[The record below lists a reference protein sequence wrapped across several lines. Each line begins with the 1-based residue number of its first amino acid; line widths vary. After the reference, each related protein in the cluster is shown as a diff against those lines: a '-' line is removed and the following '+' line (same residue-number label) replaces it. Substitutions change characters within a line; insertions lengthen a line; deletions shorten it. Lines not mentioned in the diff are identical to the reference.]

1 MSRKIFAL
9 GLSFLLVTAPALA
22 WWNDEWSSRR
32 EFTVDG
38 GATGADIQANV
49 ADFPLLVRLH
59 AGNFP
64 YFAELAENG
73 RDLRF
78 MKDDKT
84 LLIHEVEK
92 VDAFSELGLV
102 WVRLPEVR
110 GGATSD
116 AFSMYYGNPNAP
128 DGSDSKG
135 LYEANQ
141 GLVYHFIEGQ
151 SLPQDATAYG
161 THAVSSR
168 AMVDPAG
175 WIGAAAKFT
184 GAGPISINPV
194 PQLAV
199 DPAKG
204 WTFSAWVKI
213 DQAQEDA
220 SLLEARDGTHLIELG
235 FQGTAIIPSWVS
247 QTEKVATSPANLTI
261 GKWQHLVM
269 IASANKL
276 EFFLDGE
283 PAGSAGIS
291 LDSFN
296 PSIMIGRGMVGS
308 VDEVQLATISRNA
321 DWAKL
326 SFRTQSTDFQTL
338 AFGQDESGGDGG
350 GGHFMVIVQNV
361 TLDGWIIIGLTGVMF
376 VVALLVMIIKW
387 FVIRRVVKDN
397 KAFMV
402 DYEKLG
408 AGHLSDLDQEESEE
422 EELGDTD
429 LVTALI
435 GKHDHYQSSSL
446 YHLYHTGVRE
456 LKKLTGG
463 DPTKPVPL
471 EAWNYLRVK
480 LDSQVVRES
489 QRLNS
494 NMVLL
499 TIAIAGGPFL
509 GLLGTV
515 VGVMITFAVIAA
527 SGDVNI
533 NSIAPGIAAALL
545 ATVAGLAVAI
555 PALFAYNYLLT
566 RIKDIV
572 ADMRVFTDEFLALLS
587 LQARTQQGGGG
598 NEG

>member
-1 MSRKIFAL
+1 
-9 GLSFLLVTAPALA
+9 
-22 WWNDEWSSRR
+22 
-32 EFTVDG
+32 
-38 GATGADIQANV
+38 
-49 ADFPLLVRLH
+49 
-59 AGNFP
+59 
-64 YFAELAENG
+64 
-73 RDLRF
+73 
-78 MKDDKT
+78 
-84 LLIHEVEK
+84 
-92 VDAFSELGLV
+92 
-102 WVRLPEVR
+102 
-110 GGATSD
+110 
-116 AFSMYYGNPNAP
+116 
-128 DGSDSKG
+128 
-135 LYEANQ
+135 
-141 GLVYHFIEGQ
+141 
-151 SLPQDATAYG
+151 
-161 THAVSSR
+161 
-168 AMVDPAG
+168 
-175 WIGAAAKFT
+175 
-184 GAGPISINPV
+184 
-194 PQLAV
+194 
-199 DPAKG
+199 
-204 WTFSAWVKI
+204 
-213 DQAQEDA
+213 
-220 SLLEARDGTHLIELG
+220 
-235 FQGTAIIPSWVS
+235 
-247 QTEKVATSPANLTI
+247 
-261 GKWQHLVM
+261 
-269 IASANKL
+269 
-276 EFFLDGE
+276 
-283 PAGSAGIS
+283 
-291 LDSFN
+291 
-296 PSIMIGRGMVGS
+296 
-308 VDEVQLATISRNA
+308 
-321 DWAKL
+321 
-326 SFRTQSTDFQTL
+326 
-338 AFGQDESGGDGG
+338 
-350 GGHFMVIVQNV
+350 
-361 TLDGWIIIGLTGVMF
+361 
-376 VVALLVMIIKW
+376 MIIKW

>member
-1 MSRKIFAL
+1 MKRLTRLL
-9 GLSFLLVTAPALA
+9 GLYLLFAAVPALA
-22 WWNDEWSSRR
+22 WWNDEWASRR
-32 EFTVDG
+32 QITVDG
-38 GATGADIQANV
+38 GATGADITGKV
-49 ADFPLLVRLH
+49 TDFPLLVRLH

-73 RDLRF
+73 KDLRF
-78 MKDDKT
+78 FLKDDKT
-84 LLIHEVEK
+84 PLKHEVEK
-92 VDAFSELGLV
+92 VDAFNELGLV
-102 WVRLPEVR
+102 WVRLPEVQ
-110 GGATSD
+110 GGTASE
-116 AFSMYYGNPNAP
+116 AFSMYYGNAEAP
-128 DGSDSKG
+128 DGSDAKA
-135 LYEANQ
+135 LYDANQ
-141 GLVYHFIEGQ
+141 ALVYHFIEGQ
-151 SLPQDATAYG
+151 TLPQDSTAYG
-161 THAVSSR
+161 THA
-168 AMVDPAG
+168 ANTKATIDPAG
-175 WIGAAAKFT
+175 WIGASAKFT
-184 GAGPISINPV
+184 GAGPITIISA

-204 WTFSAWVKI
+204 WTFSAWIKL
-213 DQAQEDA
+213 DQPQANA
-220 SLLEARDGTHLIELG
+220 SVLEARDGANGVELAL
-235 FQGTAIIPSWVS
+235 QGTEIVPRWQS
-247 QTEKVATSPANLTI
+247 ATAKASGNPVNLST
-261 GKWQHLVM
+261 GKWQHLVLTL
-269 IASANKL
+269 AGDKL
-276 EFFLDGE
+276 ELYVDG
-283 PAGSAGIS
+283 ALVSNAGIA
-291 LDSFN
+291 LTAFN
-296 PSIMIGRGMVGS
+296 PQVAIGRGLVGS
-308 VDEVQLATISRNA
+308 VDEVQIASATRGA

-326 SFRTQSTDFQTL
+326 SFRTQSPDFQIL
-338 AFGQDESGGDGG
+338 AFGEDEASGEGG

-376 VVALLVMIIKW
+376 VVALIVMLVKW

-397 KAFMV
+397 KAFMAQY
-402 DYEKLG
+402 DRLD
-408 AGHLSDLDQEESEE
+408 AGHLSELDQEETEE
-422 EELGDTD
+422 EREIGDSD
-429 LVTALI
+429 LLTALV
-435 GKHDHYQSSSL
+435 GKHDHYQSSTL

-456 LKKLTGG
+456 LKKLVG
-463 DPTKPVPL
+463 DDENRPVPP

-566 RIKDIV
+566 RIKDVV

-587 LQARTQQGGGG
+587 LRAAGKQGG
-598 NEG
+598 EES